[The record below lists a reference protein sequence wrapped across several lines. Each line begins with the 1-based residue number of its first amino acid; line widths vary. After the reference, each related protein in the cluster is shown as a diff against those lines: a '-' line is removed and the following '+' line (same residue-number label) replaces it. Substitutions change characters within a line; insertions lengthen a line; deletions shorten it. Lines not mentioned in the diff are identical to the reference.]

1 MEVDFL
7 NHTEPKTLDD
17 LRDYEKLYCTTG
29 ILIIQLRNYNCI
41 FIFHSTHTLHLF
53 ALYNFVE
60 EWSLWY
66 GCTVGVLPDTCSLF

>member
-17 LRDYEKLYCTTG
+17 LRDYEKLYFTIG

-41 FIFHSTHTLHLF
+41 FIFHSTHTLHLLLF
-53 ALYNFVE
+53 TTLLKNGH
-60 EWSLWY
+60 Y
-66 GCTVGVLPDTCSLF
+66 GMGV